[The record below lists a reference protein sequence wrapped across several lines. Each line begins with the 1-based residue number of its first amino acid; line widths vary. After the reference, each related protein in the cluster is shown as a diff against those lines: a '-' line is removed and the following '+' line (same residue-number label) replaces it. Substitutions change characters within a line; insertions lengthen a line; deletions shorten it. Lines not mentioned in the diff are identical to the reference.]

1 MQGLAKQIFH
11 QDGYLAMQWTNIYS
25 VSWCSF
31 KLQSHRNR
39 QTYHSPMNVKSEL
52 YCPVKNRSD
61 PEAQV
66 LWCLESSGVKGCD
79 VFPHLYSHHPSHP
92 ESGPGPGVLT
102 RKLRCGVWGHSE
114 SGHYI
119 GQENQYCFI
128 SSDQQIIKSS
138 YWESHNKNIALHEW
152 DAVYVFF
159 ILLLKDQISDEW
171 SDRKGLL
178 SKYK

>member
-1 MQGLAKQIFH
+1 
-11 QDGYLAMQWTNIYS
+11 
-25 VSWCSF
+25 
-31 KLQSHRNR
+31 
-39 QTYHSPMNVKSEL
+39 MNVKSEL
-52 YCPVKNRSD
+52 HCPVKNRSD
-61 PEAQV
+61 PEAPV

-128 SSDQQIIKSS
+128 SSNRQIIKSK

-152 DAVYVFF
+152 DAVSVFSF
-159 ILLLKDQISDEW
+159 LKTKFLMNGLIEKGYCLSISRLRTRAWLKQEYNNV
-171 SDRKGLL
+171 KL
-178 SKYK
+178 SIVLM

>member
-1 MQGLAKQIFH
+1 
-11 QDGYLAMQWTNIYS
+11 
-25 VSWCSF
+25 
-31 KLQSHRNR
+31 
-39 QTYHSPMNVKSEL
+39 MNVKSEL
-52 YCPVKNRSD
+52 HCPVKNRSD
-61 PEAQV
+61 PEAPV

-128 SSDQQIIKSS
+128 SSNQQIIKSK
-138 YWESHNKNIALHEW
+138 YWKSHNKLCELL
-152 DAVYVFF
+152 YLYPVFSF
-159 ILLLKDQISDEW
+159 LKTKFLMNGLIEKGYCLSISRLRTRAWLKQEYNNV
-171 SDRKGLL
+171 KL
-178 SKYK
+178 SIVLM